1 MLGGGE
7 TGRDAGA
14 NFGSSEMGIRN
25 SDLGITK
32 CKTAL
37 LQRC

>member
-14 NFGSSEMGIRN
+14 NFRYSEMGIRN
-25 SDLGITK
+25 SDLGILK
-32 CKTAL
+32 CKTVV
-37 LQRC
+37 LQRY